1 MLSCMLCCCRWYVF
15 VVLVLCMRAC
25 LEMDARATAGR
36 HAGNEF
42 AFPHCLFVFLI
53 VCDVWQSEVEKLQ
66 AAYKKLQ
73 EDKEEA
79 IKKVKDSGLAL
90 MKAVKAANKKK

>member
-1 MLSCMLCCCRWYVF
+1 M
-15 VVLVLCMRAC
+15 
-25 LEMDARATAGR
+25 
-36 HAGNEF
+36 
-42 AFPHCLFVFLI
+42 
-53 VCDVWQSEVEKLQ
+53 CDVWQSEVEKLQ

>member
-1 MLSCMLCCCRWYVF
+1 MVRCACIQARDCAKAHSHMRVCVVF
-15 VVLVLCMRAC
+15 V
-25 LEMDARATAGR
+25 D
-36 HAGNEF
+36 
-42 AFPHCLFVFLI
+42 
-53 VCDVWQSEVEKLQ
+53 DVGQSEVEKLQ

-79 IKKVKDSGLAL
+79 VGKVKSSGLGL